1 MSVNLSQLSPSLLVY
16 HGCCNTGILCAG
28 EHALLIDCGDGAVR
42 HTLATLGIRQID
54 AILFTHHH
62 RDSTSGAIQLAQT
75 GTRIGVPALE
85 RPWFAAVETFWA
97 DPQMRWHLYNIHPH
111 NLMLA
116 ESIAV
121 HDVYQDGDQFQWGAA
136 KLTVFATPGHTDG
149 SVSYLVEVD
158 GQRFIFCGDALY
170 APGQLWDLYSLQK
183 QDQTPTDY
191 HGFLGDRKRLLQSL
205 DKLVALQ
212 PHALIPTH
220 GAIMREPA
228 QAVELFRERL
238 AEAYDKYVAISA
250 LRHYFP
256 WVFTDFAE
264 RTDHMS
270 IRAGKPVPDF
280 LRHIGTSW
288 IVIAENKEA
297 LVMDCGSP
305 EILQGIQQLQIN
317 GEIAQVTTCWVTH
330 YHDDHVDALPEFQ
343 AAFPCPTYADPVVAD
358 VIENP
363 RAFRLACI
371 SPAVARIDHRT
382 QDGESWTWNEFRLTA
397 YTFPG
402 QTYYHGGLLVEGHG
416 LRLFFSGDSFTMAG
430 IDDYCMG
437 NRNLLG
443 AGVGYDR
450 CLARMAELQP
460 THIFNCHVNVAFD
473 FTLDEI
479 AFMRANLA
487 EREKLYTALVPW
499 DHANY
504 GLDEHWVRCM
514 PYEQDVVAGQTV
526 HLRVAFTNHSAVDKI
541 ASCRPIL
548 PKGWERIV
556 PEQQTIIPA
565 KQDGSIHFRF
575 SIPHRAD
582 DDLLV
587 NQLFGLP
594 GAPPQRQPKRIVIP
608 VEVTYDG
615 RPLGQF
621 REAIFVLHPKPSTK
635 MKELYIGLA
644 EHTAQTIATK
654 R

>member
-1 MSVNLSQLSPSLLVY
+1 MPTNLSQLSPSLFVH
-16 HGCCNTGILCAG
+16 HGCCNVGILRAG
-28 EHALLIDCGDGAVR
+28 ERALLIDAGNGDVHA
-42 HTLATLGIRQID
+42 TLAVLGIQQID
-54 AILFTHHH
+54 LILFTHHH
-62 RDSTSGAIQLAQT
+62 RDSASGVTQLAQAH
-75 GTRIGVPALE
+75 TRIGVPALE
-85 RPWFAAVETFWA
+85 RQWFAAVETFWA
-97 DPQMRWHLYNIHPH
+97 DPQMRWHLYNVHPH

-121 HDVYQDGDQFQWGAA
+121 HEVYQAGDQVQWGAA
-136 KLTVFATPGHTDG
+136 TITILDTPGHTDG

-158 GQRFIFCGDALY
+158 GQRFSFCGDTIY

-191 HGFLGDRKRLLQSL
+191 HGFLGDRKRLLQGL
-205 DKLVALQ
+205 DKLVAQQ
-212 PHALIPTH
+212 PAALIPTH
-220 GAIMREPA
+220 GEIMHAPT
-228 QAVELFRERL
+228 QAVELLRERL
-238 AEAYDKYVAISA
+238 AQAYDKYVAICA

-256 WVFTDFAE
+256 WVFTDFAD
-264 RTDHMS
+264 RTDHMPM
-270 IRAGKPVPDF
+270 RAGKPVPTF

-297 LVMDCGSP
+297 LVMDCGSQG
-305 EILQGIQQLQIN
+305 ILHEIQQLQTN
-317 GEIAQVTTCWVTH
+317 GEFTQVTACWVTH

-343 AAFPCPTYADPVVAD
+343 TAFPCPTYADPVVAD
-358 VIENP
+358 VIETP

-371 SPAVARIDHRT
+371 SPAVVRIDHRT

-443 AGVGYDR
+443 AGVGYDH

-473 FTLDEI
+473 FTPDEI

-487 EREKLYTALVPW
+487 EREKLYTELVSW

-504 GLDEHWVRCM
+504 GLDEHWVRCI
-514 PYEQDVVAGQTV
+514 PYEQDIVAGQTV
-526 HLRVAFTNHSAVDKI
+526 HLRVAFTNHSAEDQT

-548 PKGWERIV
+548 PAAWAQSIA
-556 PEQQTIIPA
+556 EQRATIPA
-565 KQDGSIHFRF
+565 KQDGKIDFTIQ
-575 SIPHRAD
+575 IP
-582 DDLLV
+582 
-587 NQLFGLP
+587 QTLP
-594 GAPPQRQPKRIVIP
+594 TQPSRIVIP
-608 VEVTYDG
+608 VEITYDG
-615 RPLGQF
+615 RSLGQF
-621 REAIFVLHPKPSTK
+621 REANFVV
-635 MKELYIGLA
+635 
-644 EHTAQTIATK
+644 QATH
-654 R
+654 